1 METKEL
7 TDNALRAAFE
17 YLRRSRKTVLQ
28 DVATAVSC
36 SRRHLQ
42 AVLSLTENKPMGGK
56 LANKIA
62 EYYGLDYGQFLELG
76 ECILNGAKGEDVLK
90 SLRVLAARANPE
102 TRHVD
107 GVLPFVPP
115 SSNVEPAALPDRS
128 RRVPVISFVRAGDW
142 TEAEAVEPSWAEDW
156 IESSVG
162 GARVFALRVKGDSME
177 PVFRE
182 GEIILV
188 DPDREAVNGDYVV
201 AALEREEATLKRWER
216 VGGRD
221 LLIPLNP
228 RYQPIDVTGQDWRVI
243 GRVLE
248 KRQIF

>member
-1 METKEL
+1 M
-7 TDNALRAAFE
+7 
-17 YLRRSRKTVLQ
+17 LQ

-42 AVLSLTENKPMGGK
+42 AVLSPTENKPMGGK

-128 RRVPVISFVRAGDW
+128 RRVPVVSLVRAGAW

-156 IESSVG
+156 IVCASKVG
-162 GARVFALRVKGDSME
+162 PRAFALKVAGDSME
-177 PVFRE
+177 PEFRE
-182 GEIILV
+182 GEYVVV
-188 DPDREAVNGDYVV
+188 DPDIEAASGDFVV
-201 AALEREEATLKRWER
+201 AALGRDEATLKRYQR
-216 VGGRD
+216 DGGRD
-221 LLIPLNP
+221 WLVPLNS
-228 RYQPIDVTGQDWRVI
+228 RYPTLDMTGTDWRIV
-243 GRVLE
+243 GRVME
-248 KRQIF
+248 RTKRY